1 LPTQNW
7 AGKYHRPPVVSCL
20 SKQCMR
26 QLVFWLSLLPVSLV
40 AQQRVTEQFLK
51 EPLADVFDVF
61 EQKYG
66 LSIAYDAAAVAPH
79 TLSLQLSDEPVVQ
92 ALYRVLDASGMEY
105 RTLAED
111 KILVRPK
118 SAELSYPA
126 GSNLLSGII
135 RDAATQAP
143 LPFASIHWVGQPVG
157 DCADIDGVFTLA
169 LPAVDTSISLE
180 VRYIGYESKRVT
192 YILGQPLPDLS
203 LKPAKVRIPEI
214 VVVEMLPG
222 LSTNGRDQFYTIRP
236 GALLPGLGS
245 QLDPFRQLQLLPGVG
260 AHNDFS
266 SGLQVRGGMPDEN
279 LIVWDGMILYDI
291 DHFFGIFSSVDGN
304 LLESVRLYKN
314 SFPAEYGG
322 RTASIVEMAS
332 PKGLPEQTTGSA
344 TLSNLL
350 LQGNLSVPL
359 GNRMSLTGGGRITH
373 SNLGTSSLF
382 QAFSQQLDLPGRDDE
397 SPLVDRLIQV
407 QPAFKFHDAF
417 VKWRWQLSGKT
428 ALEVNAFSSSDAYDY
443 EYGFDFRQRLRDE
456 LIISQSLVTEKS
468 GWQNQAW
475 SGRLQHEWN
484 DKWSSTL
491 TIGGSRYEEM
501 ERTTTSFR
509 RVFQD
514 TTRAFGTDNLRYND
528 LDGLHLNWKNI
539 WMPQPGATYTL
550 GYRMEHNATTLDLE
564 NDDMP
569 IRTRA
574 SSGTQY
580 ALYAGGQYELGDW
593 DWSWASHLTWYSRT
607 QQPYLSP
614 RLRARYRWSDQWSA
628 NASLSRYHQFLR
640 RYYHENRFGRSVA
653 VWELANEEAV
663 PVAHANQATVGLQY
677 NGGSISWEIGGF
689 FKRIEGSLQHAALIS
704 GLGTEGDPRPRNR
717 QFQLFSGDGRNYGAE
732 VLLRK
737 SGDRYTSWLSYT
749 LSRSL
754 QRYPTAFQNEWFP
767 TQEDRPHQLS
777 WYNEYRVNGW
787 AFSATYVHASGAPFL
802 DTSLD
807 DFRDEREQGAP
818 DYYQRIAAY
827 HRLDLSAAYTIP
839 LKGSELTFGASVY
852 NLADAPNTLYRQQF
866 YGIDLP
872 APNLPNR
879 TAVLGNELQLLGRTW
894 SVWGRW
900 AW

>member
-1 LPTQNW
+1 MQKRLW
-7 AGKYHRPPVVSCL
+7 LCL
-20 SKQCMR
+20 
-26 QLVFWLSLLPVSLV
+26 LWLSLLPVALI
-40 AQQRVTEQFLK
+40 AQQRVTEDFLDQ
-51 EPLADVFDVF
+51 PLSEVFQVF

-79 TLSLQLSDEPVVQ
+79 SLSLQLEGEPVVQ
-92 ALYRVLDASGMEY
+92 ALYRVLEDSGMEY
-105 RTLAED
+105 RTLEAD

-118 SAELSYPA
+118 APNPSDLVE
-126 GSNLLSGII
+126 SNLLLLSGTI
-135 RDAATQAP
+135 RDAATQEP
-143 LPFASIHWVGQPVG
+143 LPFASIHWVGQGIG
-157 DCADIDGVFTLA
+157 DCSDTQGAFRLS
-169 LPAVDTSISLE
+169 LPKVDTPIVLE
-180 VRYIGYESKRVT
+180 VRYIGYESKRVAYT
-192 YILGQPLPDLS
+192 PGQPLPDLF
-203 LKPAKVRIPEI
+203 LKPAQVRIPEI
-214 VVVEMLPG
+214 VVVEMPPG
-222 LSTNGRDQFYTIRP
+222 LSANGRDQFYTIRP
-236 GALLPGLGS
+236 GMQLPGLGS

-332 PKGLPEQTTGSA
+332 PEDLPDQTTGSA
-344 TLSNLL
+344 TLSNLM
-350 LQGNLSVPL
+350 LQGNIAVPL
-359 GNRMSLTGGGRITH
+359 GDRMSLTGGGRMTH

-382 QAFSQQLDLPGRDDE
+382 QAFSQQLDLPGREDE
-397 SPLVDRLIQV
+397 SPLLDRLIRV
-407 QPAFKFHDAF
+407 QPAFRFHDAF
-417 VKWRWQLSGKT
+417 VKWRWQVSEKT
-428 ALEVNAFSSSDAYDY
+428 TLEANAFSSSDTYDY
-443 EYGFDFRQRLRDE
+443 EYGFDFRQRLRE
-456 LIISQSLVTEKS
+456 EVILSQSLVAENST
-468 GWQNQAW
+468 WQNQAW
-475 SGRLQHEWN
+475 SGRLQHEW
-484 DKWSSTL
+484 DDRWSSAL
-491 TIGGSRYEEM
+491 TIGGSRYEEA

-509 RVFQD
+509 RVLED
-514 TTRAFGTDNLRYND
+514 TVRAFGTDNLRYND
-528 LDGLHLNWKNI
+528 LTGLHLNWKNT
-539 WMPQPGATYTL
+539 WQPQSGATYTL

-564 NDDMP
+564 NDDLP
-569 IRTRA
+569 IRSRE

-580 ALYAGGQYELGDW
+580 ALYAGGQYESGPW
-593 DWSWASHLTWYSRT
+593 DWSWASHLTWYDRT

-653 VWELANEEAV
+653 VWELANEAAV
-663 PVAHANQATVGLQY
+663 PVAHANQATLGLQFT
-677 NGGSISWEIGGF
+677 GGVLSWEVGGF
-689 FKRIEGSLQHAALIS
+689 FKYTEGSLQHAALIS
-704 GLGTEGDPRPRNR
+704 GLGTAGDPGPRNR
-717 QFQLFSGDGRNYGAE
+717 EFRLFSGDGRDYGAE
-732 VLLRK
+732 VLIRK
-737 SGDRYTSWLSYT
+737 AGDRYSSWLSYT

-754 QRYPTAFQNEWFP
+754 QRYPAAFQNEWFP

-777 WYNEYRVNGW
+777 WYHEYRVNGW

-807 DFRDEREQGAP
+807 GFCNEREQGAP

-827 HRLDLSAAYTIP
+827 HRLDLSAAFTIP

-879 TAVLGNELQLLGRTW
+879 TAMLGNELQLLGRTW

>member
-1 LPTQNW
+1 
-7 AGKYHRPPVVSCL
+7 
-20 SKQCMR
+20 MR

>member
-1 LPTQNW
+1 MGL
-7 AGKYHRPPVVSCL
+7 RPRL
-20 SKQCMR
+20 Y
-26 QLVFWLSLLPVSLV
+26 VFWLSLLPVALF
-40 AQQRVTEQFLK
+40 AQQRVTERFQ
-51 EPLADVFDVF
+51 EQPLAQVFEVF

-66 LSIAYDAAAVAPH
+66 LSIAYDAAAISPH
-79 TLSLQLSDEPVVQ
+79 TLTLQLDGEPVVQ

-118 SAELSYPA
+118 PA
-126 GSNLLSGII
+126 PAIPVPATSLLTGII
-135 RDAATQAP
+135 RDAETQAP
-143 LPFASIHWVGQPVG
+143 LPFASIHWVGQTVG
-157 DCADIDGVFTLA
+157 DCTNADGLFSLS
-169 LPAVDTSISLE
+169 LPDLDTVIQLE
-180 VRYIGYESKRVT
+180 LRYIGYESRRVAYT
-192 YILGQPLPDLS
+192 PGQPLSDLS
-203 LKPAKVRIPEI
+203 LRQAEVRIPEV
-214 VVVEMLPG
+214 VVVEMTPA
-222 LSTNGRDQFYTIRP
+222 LSANGRDQFYTIRP
-236 GALLPGLGS
+236 GAQLPGLGS
-245 QLDPFRQLQLLPGVG
+245 QLDPLHQLQLLPGVG

-322 RTASIVEMAS
+322 RTASIVEMLS
-332 PKGLPEQTTGSA
+332 PEGLPEKTTGSA
-344 TLSNLL
+344 TVSNLL
-350 LQGNLSVPL
+350 LQGNVSVPL
-359 GNRMSLTGGGRITH
+359 GKRMSLTGGGRITH

-382 QAFSQQLDLPGRDDE
+382 QVFSQQLDLPGMDNE
-397 SPLVDRLIQV
+397 SLLTDRLIRV
-407 QPAFKFHDAF
+407 QPAFQFHDAF
-417 VKWRWQLSGKT
+417 LKWRWQLSEKT
-428 ALEVNAFSSSDAYDY
+428 TLEANAFSSSDTYDY

-456 LIISQSLVTEKS
+456 FIISQSLVTENS
-468 GWQNQAW
+468 NWQNQAW
-475 SGRLQHEWN
+475 STNLQHEWN
-484 DKWSSTL
+484 DKWQSAL
-491 TIGGSRYEEM
+491 TIGGSRYEET

-509 RVFQD
+509 RVLQD
-514 TTRAFGTDNLRYND
+514 TVRAFGTDNLRYND
-528 LDGLHLNWKNI
+528 LDGLHLNWKNT
-539 WMPQPGATYTL
+539 WTPKSGTTYTL
-550 GYRMEHNATTLDLE
+550 GYRLEHNATALNLE
-564 NDDMP
+564 NDEVP
-569 IRTRA
+569 IRSRI

-580 ALYAGGQYELGDW
+580 ALYAGGEYESGPW
-593 DWSWASHLTWYSRT
+593 DWSWATHLTYYSRT
-607 QQPYLSP
+607 QRPYVSP
-614 RLRARYRWSDQWSA
+614 RLRARYRWSDRWSV

-653 VWELANEEAV
+653 VWELANEAAV
-663 PVAHANQATVGLQY
+663 PVAHANQAAAGLQY
-677 NGGSISWEIGGF
+677 TGAVISWEVGGF
-689 FKRIEGSLQHAALIS
+689 FKRTEGSLQHAALIS
-704 GLGTEGDPRPRNR
+704 GLGTVGDPRPRTR
-717 QFQLFSGDGRNYGAE
+717 EFRLFSGEGRNYGAE
-732 VLLRK
+732 VLIRK
-737 SGDRYTSWLSYT
+737 TGDRYTSWLSYT

-754 QRYPTAFQNEWFP
+754 QRYPAAFQNEWFP

-777 WYNEYRVNGW
+777 WYNEYRFDRW
-787 AFSATYVHASGAPFL
+787 AWSATYVYASGAPFL

-807 DFRDEREQGAP
+807 DFRDERGQGAP